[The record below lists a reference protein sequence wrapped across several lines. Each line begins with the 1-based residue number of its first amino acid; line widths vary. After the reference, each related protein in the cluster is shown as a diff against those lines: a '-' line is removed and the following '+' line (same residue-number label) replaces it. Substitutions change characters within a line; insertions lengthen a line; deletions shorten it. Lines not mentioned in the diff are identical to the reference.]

1 MFWLF
6 IFLFFILSFSLFL
19 KLTIVGEWESLLLSV
34 TAVSQAPATPPQR
47 VQIPVPSYHFTSLSL
62 SSHVYKM
69 EQTHCLSE
77 DRTLIQR

>member
-1 MFWLF
+1 MGVT
-6 IFLFFILSFSLFL
+6 
-19 KLTIVGEWESLLLSV
+19 LTVCDSR
-34 TAVSQAPATPPQR
+34 VSQAPATPPQR

-62 SSHVYKM
+62 SSQVYKM